1 MHCLRD
7 FYILLTYQSSM
18 LKIADEITEVLTN
31 PEDIDRVIHQSFSN
45 ISHNYSTCIDASGPS
60 VVMSIES
67 MKQRLIAAHARGV
80 KIRFLTEITTDNLP
94 YCKQMMELGEMR
106 HLDGVQGNFG
116 ISETEYL
123 ASATLDKDKLV
134 PLLIYSNVK
143 QMVRQ
148 QQFVFQTL
156 WNKAISAEQRIQE
169 IELGKEHEFL
179 EVCPDGIKAAQIYS
193 QFAGLVQSEALLI
206 LPSSKALQRQYDI
219 GILHKLVDA
228 AAKRKAVVRI
238 ICPLDDKNAKIAEWL
253 SDNGGPTIQLLNGDG
268 SDSTIFI
275 VDSRLLFR
283 AELRSDQVEKFSDAV
298 GYAVYSN
305 SKPTVN
311 SFKSFFEMLWNS
323 RLLAEKLK
331 EADRLQREFI
341 HVAAH
346 ELRTPIQPILGMAE
360 MIESNLQ
367 QKKDASSIRPEEIE
381 MIARNARR
389 LHKLSEDIL
398 DIARIESNSL
408 VLHKSLFNLKDV
420 LTLLVEDCKKQIQ
433 MDDRRV
439 KVIYEQPD
447 DNIEVYAD
455 KERIMQVLG
464 NLLSNALKFTKQGTI
479 AIRTEQSSN
488 DKDQLLTLKVI
499 DTGPGIDLALLLRL
513 FTKFATKSD
522 KGTGLGLYI
531 SKSIVEAHGGK
542 IWAENNSDGRGATF
556 TFTLPI
562 QKLHQEQL
570 GSL

>member
-1 MHCLRD
+1 
-7 FYILLTYQSSM
+7 M
-18 LKIADEITEVLTN
+18 LEIVDEMTEVLTN
-31 PEDIDRVIHQSFSN
+31 SEDIDRVIHQTFSN
-45 ISHNYSTCIDASGPS
+45 ISHNYGTCIDTSGPA

-67 MKQRLIAAHARGV
+67 MKKRLIVAHARGV
-80 KIRFLTEITTDNLP
+80 KIRFVTEITTDNLP

-116 ISETEYL
+116 VSEIEYL
-123 ASATLDKDKLV
+123 ASATLDKEKVV

-143 QMVRQ
+143 QIVKQ
-148 QQFVFQTL
+148 QQYVFQTL
-156 WNKAISAEQRIQE
+156 WNKAIPAEQRIEE
-169 IELGKEHEFL
+169 IQLGKEHEFL
-179 EVCPDGIKAAQIYS
+179 EVCPDRMEAASVYS
-193 QFAGLVQSEALLI
+193 QFAELVQSEALLI
-206 LPSSKALQRQYDI
+206 LPSSKALQREYDI
-219 GILHKLVDA
+219 GILHKLVNA
-228 AAKRKAVVRI
+228 AAKRKATIRI
-238 ICPLDDKNAKIAEWL
+238 LCPLDDKNAKIAEWL
-253 SDNGGPTIQLLNGDG
+253 SDSGGPTIQLLNGDG
-268 SDSTIFI
+268 SDSTILV
-275 VDSRLLFR
+275 VDGKLLFR
-283 AELRSDQVEKFSDAV
+283 AEYRSDQAEKFPDAI

-323 RLLAEKLK
+323 RVLAEKLK
-331 EADRLQREFI
+331 EADMLQREFI

-367 QKKDASSIRPEEIE
+367 EKRDTSIKPEEIK

-389 LHKLSEDIL
+389 LQKLSEDIL

-408 VLHKSLFNLKDV
+408 TLHKSLFNLKDV
-420 LTLLVEDCKKQIQ
+420 LTLLVQDCRKQIQ
-433 MDDRRV
+433 MDGREVR
-439 KVIYEQPD
+439 VIYQQPND
-447 DNIEVYAD
+447 DDDDIEVYAD

-464 NLLSNALKFTKQGTI
+464 NLLSNALKFTMQGTI
-479 AIRTEQSSN
+479 TICTEQSN
-488 DKDQLLTLKVI
+488 DKSQLTVKVT
-499 DTGPGIDLALLLRL
+499 DTGLGIDHALLLRL

-542 IWAENNSDGRGATF
+542 IWAENNTDGKGATF

-562 QKLHQEQL
+562 QKPYQEQL
-570 GSL
+570 RSS

>member
-1 MHCLRD
+1 VCI
-7 FYILLTYQSSM
+7 ILQ
-18 LKIADEITEVLTN
+18 IVDETTGVLTN
-31 PEDIDRVIHQSFSN
+31 PNDIDRVIHQTFSN
-45 ISHNYSTCIDASGPS
+45 ISHNYCTCIDNSGPA

-67 MKQRLIAAHARGV
+67 MKKRLIVAHVRGV
-80 KIRFLTEITTDNLP
+80 KIRFITEITKENLP
-94 YCKQMMELGEMR
+94 YCKQMMELGVVR

-116 ISETEYL
+116 VSETEYL
-123 ASATLDKDKLV
+123 ASATLDKEKVV

-143 QMVRQ
+143 QIVKQ
-148 QQFVFQTL
+148 QQYVFQTL
-156 WNKAISAEQRIQE
+156 WNKSIPAEQRIEE

-179 EVCPDGIKAAQIYS
+179 EVCADRIRAADVYS
-193 QFAGLVQSEALLI
+193 QFAGLTQSEALLI
-206 LPSSKALQRQYDI
+206 LPSSKSLQCEYDL

-253 SDNGGPTIQLLNGDG
+253 SDKGGPALQLLNGDG
-268 SDSTIFI
+268 TDSTILV
-275 VDSRLLFR
+275 VDGKLLFK
-283 AELRSDQVEKFSDAV
+283 AEYRSDQAGKFTDAK

-341 HVAAH
+341 NIAAH

-360 MIESNLQ
+360 MIESTLQ
-367 QKKDASSIRPEEIE
+367 ENRDSSSSIKPEEIK

-389 LHKLSEDIL
+389 LQRLSEDIL
-398 DIARIESNSL
+398 DIARIESSTL
-408 VLHKSLFNLKDV
+408 ILHKSLFNLKDV
-420 LTLLVEDCKKQIQ
+420 LTLLVEDCTKQIQ
-433 MDDRRV
+433 MDGREER
-439 KVIYEQPD
+439 VIYQQPND
-447 DNIEVYAD
+447 DDDDDIIVYAD

-464 NLLSNALKFTKQGTI
+464 NLLINALKFSKQGTI
-479 AIRTEQSSN
+479 TIHTEQSN
-488 DKDQLLTLKVI
+488 DKSQLTVKVI
-499 DTGPGIDLALLLRL
+499 DTGLGIDHALLLRL

-542 IWAENNSDGRGATF
+542 IWAENNPDAKGATF

-562 QKLHQEQL
+562 QKPHQE
-570 GSL
+570 

>member
-1 MHCLRD
+1 MS
-7 FYILLTYQSSM
+7 IM
-18 LKIADEITEVLTN
+18 LERADEKTEVLTN
-31 PEDIDRVIHQSFSN
+31 PEDIDRMIHQTFTN
-45 ISHNYSTCIDASGPS
+45 ILHNYCTCIDASGPA

-67 MKQRLIAAHARGV
+67 MKKRLIVAHARGV
-80 KIRFLTEITTDNLP
+80 KIRFVTEITTDNLS

-123 ASATLDKDKLV
+123 ASATLDEEKVV
-134 PLLIYSNVK
+134 PVLIYSNVK
-143 QMVRQ
+143 QIVKQ
-148 QQFVFQTL
+148 QQYVFQTL
-156 WNKAISAEQRIQE
+156 WNKATPAEQRIEE

-179 EVCPDGIKAAQIYS
+179 EVCPDRREAASVYS
-193 QFAGLVQSEALLI
+193 QFVTLVQNEALLI
-206 LPSSKALQRQYDI
+206 LPSSKALQREYDI

-253 SDNGGPTIQLLNGDG
+253 SDSGGPTIQLLNGDG
-268 SDSTIFI
+268 SDSTILV
-275 VDSRLLFR
+275 VDGKLLFR
-283 AELRSDQVEKFSDAV
+283 AEYRSDQAEKFPDAI

-331 EADRLQREFI
+331 EADVLQREFI

-346 ELRTPIQPILGMAE
+346 ELRTPIQPILGVAE

-367 QKKDASSIRPEEIE
+367 ERRDGSSPIKPEEIK

-389 LHKLSEDIL
+389 LQRLSEDIL

-408 VLHKSLFNLKDV
+408 TLHKSLFNLKDV
-420 LTLLVEDCKKQIQ
+420 LTLLVQDCRKQIQ
-433 MDDRRV
+433 MDCREV
-439 KVIYEQPD
+439 KVICQQPN
-447 DNIEVYAD
+447 DNDNKDIKVYAD

-479 AIRTEQSSN
+479 TIRAEQSD
-488 DKDQLLTLKVI
+488 DKSQLTVKVT
-499 DTGPGIDLALLLRL
+499 DTGLGIDHTLLLRL

-531 SKSIVEAHGGK
+531 SKSIVEAHGGR
-542 IWAENNSDGRGATF
+542 IWAENNTDGKGATF

-562 QKLHQEQL
+562 QKPPQEQL
-570 GSL
+570 RS

>member
-1 MHCLRD
+1 M
-7 FYILLTYQSSM
+7 SSK
-18 LKIADEITEVLTN
+18 LQIVDENTEVLTN
-31 PEDIDRVIHQSFSN
+31 PEDIDSVIHQTFSN
-45 ISHNYSTCIDASGPS
+45 ISHNYGTCIDASGPA

-67 MKQRLIAAHARGV
+67 MKKRLIVAHARGV
-80 KIRFLTEITTDNLP
+80 KIRFVTEITKGNLP
-94 YCKQMMELGEMR
+94 YCKQMMELGEMK
-106 HLDGVQGNFG
+106 HLDGIQGNFG
-116 ISETEYL
+116 VSETEYL
-123 ASATLDKDKLV
+123 ASATLDKEKVV

-143 QMVRQ
+143 QFVKQ
-148 QQFVFQTL
+148 QQYVFQTL
-156 WNKAISAEQRIQE
+156 WNKAIPAEQRIEE
-169 IELGKEHEFL
+169 IQLGKEHEFL
-179 EVCPDGIKAAQIYS
+179 EVCPDRREAASVYS
-193 QFAGLVQSEALLI
+193 SFAELVQSEALLI
-206 LPSSKALQRQYDI
+206 LPNSKALLLEYDL

-253 SDNGGPTIQLLNGDG
+253 SDKGGPTIQLLDGDG
-268 SDSTIFI
+268 TDSTILV
-275 VDSRLLFR
+275 VDGKLLFR
-283 AELRSDQVEKFSDAV
+283 AEYKTDQAEKFSDAI

-305 SKPTVN
+305 SKPTVD

-331 EADRLQREFI
+331 EADRIQREFI

-346 ELRTPIQPILGMAE
+346 ELRTPIQPILGIAE

-367 QKKDASSIRPEEIE
+367 EKRDGSSIKPEEIE

-389 LHKLSEDIL
+389 LQRLSEDIL

-408 VLHKSLFNLKDV
+408 TLHKSLFNLKDV
-420 LTLLVEDCKKQIQ
+420 LTLLVQDCRKQIQ
-433 MDDRRV
+433 MDCREV
-439 KVIYEQPD
+439 KVICQQPNND
-447 DNIEVYAD
+447 DDIKVYAD

-479 AIRTEQSSN
+479 TIRAEQSD
-488 DKDQLLTLKVI
+488 DKSQLTVKVT
-499 DTGPGIDLALLLRL
+499 DTGLGIDHTLLLRL

-531 SKSIVEAHGGK
+531 SKSIVEAHGGR
-542 IWAENNSDGRGATF
+542 IWAENNIDGKGATF

-562 QKLHQEQL
+562 QIPHQEQL
-570 GSL
+570 RL

>member
-1 MHCLRD
+1 MSS
-7 FYILLTYQSSM
+7 ILQ
-18 LKIADEITEVLTN
+18 IVDEKTEVLTN
-31 PEDIDRVIHQSFSN
+31 PEDIDRVIHQTFSN
-45 ISHNYSTCIDASGPS
+45 ILHNYSTCIDASGPT

-67 MKQRLIAAHARGV
+67 MKKRLIVAHTRGV
-80 KIRFLTEITTDNLP
+80 KIRFVTEITTENLP

-106 HLDGVQGNFG
+106 HLEGVQGNFG
-116 ISETEYL
+116 VSETEYL
-123 ASATLDKDKLV
+123 ASATLDKEKLV

-143 QMVRQ
+143 QIVKQ
-148 QQFVFQTL
+148 QQYVFQTL
-156 WNKAISAEQRIQE
+156 WNKAIPAEQRIEE

-179 EVCPDGIKAAQIYS
+179 EVCPDGIKAAQVYS
-193 QFAGLVQSEALLI
+193 QFAGLVQKEALLI
-206 LPSSKALQRQYDI
+206 LPSSKALQHEYDI

-238 ICPLDDKNAKIAEWL
+238 LCPLDDKNAKIAEWL
-253 SDNGGPTIQLLNGDG
+253 SDSGGPTIQLLNGDG
-268 SDSTIFI
+268 SDSTVFV
-275 VDSRLLFR
+275 VDGRLLFR
-283 AELRSDQVEKFSDAV
+283 AELRSDQAEKFSDAT

-323 RLLAEKLK
+323 RVLAEKLK
-331 EADRLQREFI
+331 EADILQREFI
-341 HVAAH
+341 HIAAH

-360 MIESNLQ
+360 VIESTLQ
-367 QKKDASSIRPEEIE
+367 QKKDASSIKPEEIE

-389 LHKLSEDIL
+389 LQKLSEDIL

-408 VLHKSLFNLKDV
+408 RLHKSLFNLKDV
-420 LTLLVEDCKKQIQ
+420 LTLLIEDCKKQIQ
-433 MDDRRV
+433 MDGREV
-439 KVIYEQPD
+439 KILYPQPD
-447 DNIEVYAD
+447 DIELYAD

-464 NLLSNALKFTKQGTI
+464 NLLSNALKFTKQGEITVW
-479 AIRTEQSSN
+479 TEQISN
-488 DKDQLLTLKVI
+488 DKDQLLTLKVT
-499 DTGPGIDLALLLRL
+499 DTGLGIDPALLMRL
-513 FTKFATKSD
+513 FTKFATKSEH
-522 KGTGLGLYI
+522 GTGLGLYI

-570 GSL
+570 RSS

>member
-1 MHCLRD
+1 M
-7 FYILLTYQSSM
+7 SSK
-18 LKIADEITEVLTN
+18 LQIVDEKTEVLTN
-31 PEDIDRVIHQSFSN
+31 PEDIDRVIHQTFSN
-45 ISHNYSTCIDASGPS
+45 ISHNYGTCIDASGPA

-67 MKQRLIAAHARGV
+67 MKKRLIVAHARGV
-80 KIRFLTEITTDNLP
+80 KIRFVTEITRDNLS

-116 ISETEYL
+116 VSETEYL
-123 ASATLDKDKLV
+123 ASATLDKEKVV

-143 QMVRQ
+143 QFVKQ
-148 QQFVFQTL
+148 QQYVFQTL
-156 WNKAISAEQRIQE
+156 WNKAIPAEQRIEE
-169 IELGKEHEFL
+169 IQLGKEHEFL
-179 EVCPDGIKAAQIYS
+179 EVCPDRREAASVYS
-193 QFAGLVQSEALLI
+193 SFAELVQSEALLI
-206 LPSSKALQRQYDI
+206 LPNSKALLLEYDL

-253 SDNGGPTIQLLNGDG
+253 SDKGGPTIQLLDGDG
-268 SDSTIFI
+268 TDSTIFV
-275 VDSRLLFR
+275 VDGKLLFR
-283 AELRSDQVEKFSDAV
+283 AEYKSDQAEKFSDAI

-305 SKPTVN
+305 SKPTVD

-331 EADRLQREFI
+331 EAERIQREFI

-346 ELRTPIQPILGMAE
+346 ELRTPIQPILGIAE

-367 QKKDASSIRPEEIE
+367 EKRDGSSSIKPEEIE

-389 LHKLSEDIL
+389 LQRLSEDIL

-408 VLHKSLFNLKDV
+408 TLHKSLFNLKDV
-420 LTLLVEDCKKQIQ
+420 LTLLVQDCRKQIQ
-433 MDDRRV
+433 MDCREV
-439 KVIYEQPD
+439 KVIYQQPND
-447 DNIEVYAD
+447 DDDDDDIKVYAD

-479 AIRTEQSSN
+479 TIRAEQSD
-488 DKDQLLTLKVI
+488 DKSQLTVKVT
-499 DTGPGIDLALLLRL
+499 DTGLGIDHTLLLRL

-531 SKSIVEAHGGK
+531 SKSIVEAHGGR
-542 IWAENNSDGRGATF
+542 IWAENNTDGKGATF

-562 QKLHQEQL
+562 QKPPQEQL
-570 GSL
+570 RS

>member
-1 MHCLRD
+1 MV
-7 FYILLTYQSSM
+7 SSVVQTVTE
-18 LKIADEITEVLTN
+18 KTEILTN
-31 PEDIDRVIHQSFSN
+31 PEDIDRVIHQTFSN
-45 ISHNYSTCIDASGPS
+45 ILHNYGTCIDASGPT

-67 MKQRLIAAHARGV
+67 MKKRLIAAHARGI
-80 KIRFLTEITTDNLP
+80 KIKFVTEITKDNLP

-116 ISETEYL
+116 VSETEYL
-123 ASATLDKDKLV
+123 ASATLDREKLV
-134 PLLIYSNVK
+134 PLLIHSNVK
-143 QMVRQ
+143 QIVKQ
-148 QQFVFQTL
+148 QQYIFETL
-156 WNKAISAEQRIQE
+156 WNKAIPAEQRIEE

-179 EVCPDGIKAAQIYS
+179 EVCPDGIKAAQVYS

-219 GILHKLVDA
+219 GILQKLVDA
-228 AAKRKAVVRI
+228 AAKTKAVVRI
-238 ICPLDDKNAKIAEWL
+238 ICPLDKDNAKIAEWL
-253 SDNGGPTIQLLNGDG
+253 SDTGGPTIQLLNGDG
-268 SDSTIFI
+268 SDSTVFV
-275 VDSRLLFR
+275 VDGRLLFR
-283 AELRSDQVEKFSDAV
+283 AELKSDQAEKFSDAT

-331 EADRLQREFI
+331 EADMLQREFI
-341 HVAAH
+341 HIAAH

-367 QKKDASSIRPEEIE
+367 EKRDGSSSPIKPEEIK

-389 LHKLSEDIL
+389 LQRLSEDIL

-408 VLHKSLFNLKDV
+408 TLHKSLFNLKDV
-420 LTLLVEDCKKQIQ
+420 LTLLVDDCKKQIQ
-433 MDDRRV
+433 MDGREV
-439 KVIYEQPD
+439 KVIHEQPID
-447 DNIEVYAD
+447 DNIELYAD

-479 AIRTEQSSN
+479 TIWTEQSD
-488 DKDQLLTLKVI
+488 DKSQLTVKVI
-499 DTGPGIDLALLLRL
+499 DTGLGIDDTLLMRL

-542 IWAENNSDGRGATF
+542 IWAENNTDGRGATF

-570 GSL
+570 RS

>member
-1 MHCLRD
+1 M
-7 FYILLTYQSSM
+7 SSK
-18 LKIADEITEVLTN
+18 LQIVDEKTEVLTN
-31 PEDIDRVIHQSFSN
+31 PEDIDRVIHQTFSN
-45 ISHNYSTCIDASGPS
+45 ISHNYGTCIDASGPA

-67 MKQRLIAAHARGV
+67 MKKRLIVAHARGV
-80 KIRFLTEITTDNLP
+80 KIRFVTEITKGNLP
-94 YCKQMMELGEMR
+94 YCKQMMELGEMK
-106 HLDGVQGNFG
+106 HLDGIQGNFG
-116 ISETEYL
+116 VSETEYL
-123 ASATLDKDKLV
+123 ASATLDKEKVV

-143 QMVRQ
+143 QFVKQ
-148 QQFVFQTL
+148 QQYVFQTL
-156 WNKAISAEQRIQE
+156 WNKAIPAEQRIEE
-169 IELGKEHEFL
+169 IQLGKEHEFL
-179 EVCPDGIKAAQIYS
+179 EVCPDRREAASVYS
-193 QFAGLVQSEALLI
+193 SFAELVQSEALLI
-206 LPSSKALQRQYDI
+206 LPNSKALLLEYDL

-253 SDNGGPTIQLLNGDG
+253 SDKGGPTIQLLDGDG
-268 SDSTIFI
+268 TDSTILV
-275 VDSRLLFR
+275 VDGKLLFR
-283 AELRSDQVEKFSDAV
+283 AEYKSDQAEKFSDAI

-305 SKPTVN
+305 SKPTVD

-331 EADRLQREFI
+331 EAERIQREFI

-346 ELRTPIQPILGMAE
+346 ELRTPIQPILGIAE

-367 QKKDASSIRPEEIE
+367 EKRDGSSSIKPEEIE

-389 LHKLSEDIL
+389 LQRLSEDIL

-408 VLHKSLFNLKDV
+408 TLHKSLFNLKDV
-420 LTLLVEDCKKQIQ
+420 LTLLVQDCRKQIQ
-433 MDDRRV
+433 MDCREV
-439 KVIYEQPD
+439 KVIYQQPND
-447 DNIEVYAD
+447 DDDDDIKVYAD

-479 AIRTEQSSN
+479 TIRAEQSD
-488 DKDQLLTLKVI
+488 DKSQLTVKVT
-499 DTGPGIDLALLLRL
+499 DTGLGIDHTLLLRL

-531 SKSIVEAHGGK
+531 SKSIVEAHGGR
-542 IWAENNSDGRGATF
+542 ILAENNTDGKGATF

-562 QKLHQEQL
+562 QKPPQEQL
-570 GSL
+570 RS

>member
-1 MHCLRD
+1 LQ
-7 FYILLTYQSSM
+7 TVAE
-18 LKIADEITEVLTN
+18 KTEVLTN
-31 PEDIDRVIHQSFSN
+31 PKDIDKVIHQTFSN
-45 ISHNYSTCIDASGPS
+45 ILHNYSTCIDASGPA

-67 MKQRLIAAHARGV
+67 MKKRLIVAHARGI
-80 KIRFLTEITTDNLP
+80 KIRFVTEITKDNLS

-116 ISETEYL
+116 VSETEYL
-123 ASATLDKDKLV
+123 ASATLDREKLV

-143 QMVRQ
+143 QIVKQ
-148 QQFVFQTL
+148 QQYIFQTL
-156 WNKAISAEQRIQE
+156 WNKATPAEQRIEE

-179 EVCPDGIKAAQIYS
+179 EVCPDGIKAAQVYS
-193 QFAGLVQSEALLI
+193 QFAELVQSEALLI

-219 GILHKLVDA
+219 GILQKLVDA

-238 ICPLDDKNAKIAEWL
+238 ICPLDKDNVKIAEWL
-253 SDNGGPTIQLLNGDG
+253 SDTGGPTIQLLNGDG
-268 SDSTIFI
+268 SDSTVFV
-275 VDSRLLFR
+275 VDGRLLFR
-283 AELRSDQVEKFSDAV
+283 AELRSDQAGKFSDAI

-331 EADRLQREFI
+331 EADMLQREFI
-341 HVAAH
+341 HIAAH

-367 QKKDASSIRPEEIE
+367 EKKDASSIKPEEIE

-389 LHKLSEDIL
+389 LQKLSEDIL

-408 VLHKSLFNLKDV
+408 TLHKSLFNLNDI
-420 LTLLVEDCKKQIQ
+420 LTLLIEDCKKQIQ
-433 MDDRRV
+433 MDGREV
-439 KVIYEQPD
+439 KILYPQPHD
-447 DNIEVYAD
+447 IEVYAD
-455 KERIMQVLG
+455 KERMMQVLG

-479 AIRTEQSSN
+479 TISIEQNSN
-488 DKDQLLTLKVI
+488 DKDQLLTVKVT
-499 DTGPGIDLALLLRL
+499 DTGLGIDPALLMRL
-513 FTKFATKSD
+513 FTKFATKSE

-542 IWAENNSDGRGATF
+542 IWAENNTDGKGATF

-562 QKLHQEQL
+562 QQRPHQEQQL
-570 GSL
+570 SSS

>member
-1 MHCLRD
+1 MYFQD
-7 FYILLTYQSSM
+7 TMSIM
-18 LKIADEITEVLTN
+18 LEIVDETTEILTN
-31 PEDIDRVIHQSFSN
+31 PEDIDSVIHQTFSN
-45 ISHNYSTCIDASGPS
+45 ISHDYGTCIDASGPS

-67 MKQRLIAAHARGV
+67 MKKRLMAAHRRGI

-123 ASATLDKDKLV
+123 ASATLDKETVV

-143 QMVRQ
+143 QIVKQ
-148 QQFVFQTL
+148 QRYVFQTL
-156 WNKAISAEQRIQE
+156 WNKAIPAEQRIEE

-179 EVCPDGIKAAQIYS
+179 EVCPDRREAASVYL
-193 QFAGLVQSEALLI
+193 QFAELIQSEALLI
-206 LPSSKALQRQYDI
+206 LPNSKALQLEYDL
-219 GILHKLVDA
+219 GIFHKLIDA
-228 AAKRKAVVRI
+228 AVKRKAVIRI
-238 ICPLDDKNAKIAEWL
+238 LCPLDNENAKIAEWL
-253 SDNGGPTIQLLNGDG
+253 SDKGGPTIQMLDGDG
-268 SDSTIFI
+268 TDSTIFV
-275 VDSRLLFR
+275 VDGKLLFR
-283 AELRSDQVEKFSDAV
+283 AEYRSEQAETFTDAI

-311 SFKSFFEMLWNS
+311 SFKSFFKMLWNS

-341 HVAAH
+341 NIAAH

-360 MIESNLQ
+360 LIESTLQ
-367 QKKDASSIRPEEIE
+367 KKKDASIKPEEIE

-389 LHKLSEDIL
+389 LQKLSEEIL
-398 DIARIESNSL
+398 EIARIESNSL
-408 VLHKSLFNLKDV
+408 TLHKSLFNLKDV
-420 LTLLVEDCKKQIQ
+420 LTLLVQDCRQPIQ
-433 MDDRRV
+433 MDGREV
-439 KVIYEQPD
+439 EVIYHQLSDYD
-447 DNIEVYAD
+447 DIKVYAD

-464 NLLSNALKFTKQGTI
+464 NLLSNALKFTRQETI
-479 AIRTEQSSN
+479 TVSAEQSN
-488 DKDQLLTLKVI
+488 DKGQVTIKVT
-499 DTGPGIDLALLLRL
+499 DTGLGIDPALLLRL

-562 QKLHQEQL
+562 QKLNQEQL
-570 GSL
+570 SSL